1 MAELPQ
7 IVRQRLRATPSS
19 GIHPDADV
27 LAAFGERSLPEAE
40 RALVLDHLARCGDCR
55 EVLGLALPESEAADF
70 TTKVNVQRGWF
81 GWPRVRWALVAA
93 GIVAAASVGVEQFRE
108 HQRTNVT
115 VAQVM
120 SRGPDTYAP
129 APTPAAPSKPVATPA
144 PPPGAREEGSLKS
157 PGIDVSSKPTAAEAI
172 AVPQAGRAD
181 STMSALVASG
191 RAPGTGLRRKS
202 KMAMAEAPP
211 ESLFSHGT
219 SRPVTPAMGNQAP
232 SPAPAGEAQPSVAET
247 VEVQAGSSLIA
258 PQSGAPSQDQS
269 LQSQNAVE
277 PRVFSENTDVVAR
290 AKPPVLPSAAPPA
303 APASTPR
310 WTISSTGRL
319 QRSLDGNTWQEVE
332 VAAKTEPVA
341 SFMIVENVAKNQA
354 DQSAKGAGRK
364 KEEKNARGQTAIEP
378 VFRAVAAEGLE
389 VWAGGS
395 GGMLYHSADGGE
407 LWTRVQPAADGV
419 ALKGDITSIQF
430 SDPHH
435 GTVGTSS
442 SELWTTSDGGQSWR
456 KQ

>member
-7 IVRQRLRATPSS
+7 IVHQRLKAPPSP

-27 LAAFGERSLPEAE
+27 LTAFVERSLPGAE
-40 RALVLDHLARCGDCR
+40 RALVLDHLAQCGDCR
-55 EVLGLALPESEAADF
+55 EVLALALPESEAADF
-70 TTKVNVQRGWF
+70 ATKVNLQRGWF

-93 GIVAAASVGVEQFRE
+93 VIMAAVSVGVQQFRE
-108 HQRTNVT
+108 HQRANVT

-120 SRGPDTYAP
+120 TRDQDSYAP
-129 APTPAAPSKPVATPA
+129 APESKPVATPV
-144 PPPGAREEGSLKS
+144 PPPGEGSLKS
-157 PGIDVSSKPTAAEAI
+157 PGIDASNKPTTAETI

-181 STMSALVASG
+181 SSMSAPVATG
-191 RAPGTGLRRKS
+191 REFRTDLRPKS
-202 KMAMAEAPP
+202 K
-211 ESLFSHGT
+211 
-219 SRPVTPAMGNQAP
+219 VAMGGPALDLPFARDTRKPMPSALGKQAP
-232 SPAPAGEAQPSVAET
+232 APAPAGEAAPSVSET
-247 VEVQAGSSLIA
+247 VEVQAGPNLIA

-290 AKPPVLPSAAPPA
+290 AKPPAVPSTAPPA
-303 APASTPR
+303 APVSRLR

-319 QRSLDGNTWQEVE
+319 QRSLDGTTWQEVE
-332 VAAKTEPVA
+332 VAARTERVA
-341 SFMIVENVAKNQA
+341 SFMIVENVAKDQA
-354 DQSAKGAGRK
+354 GKSAKEVGRK
-364 KEEKNARGQTAIEP
+364 KEDKNARGQTAVEP

-419 ALKGDITSIQF
+419 VLKGDITSIQF

-442 SELWTTSDGGQSWR
+442 SELWITSDGGQSWR